1 MLTKLTVRP
10 RQYSLWKPASDTTS
24 DTVWVEPGDYYCVRG
39 SIKKEYRE
47 TFKQRLAPLACNDDR
62 GKFCWLMPY
71 ERWVKDVY
79 DGRIYK
85 KPYEVEDSN
94 ENRQELADALGVDRK
109 LVDKLRN
116 WQRLMLYEHEVE
128 HAAGESYRR
137 AAVVRVGGG
146 KSLFGLL
153 LSRRYDRSAV
163 LAPAYVHKSWI
174 DEAAKWGLD
183 CPTLSTYQSAHKIGE
198 VQCLIV
204 DEALLVANPITKV
217 HGNALGLSSTAKCVV
232 GLTGTPQSTS
242 PMDLRWLRVVYPGCV
257 PAEEKPWKFLFGKD
271 TELVEVKPGLQS
283 YVTKTWDQ
291 DFVAKFVSPYV
302 HTVKPQEIIRELPEV
317 SYVRLTVPAPEQY
330 KLILKGAATERGKSK
345 ALAQARMCSDGCI
358 TDDNGRILAELNTSK
373 RDTIWQYL
381 ESIGEPAVIF
391 ARWDYMVQGLAD
403 TLRTMLRTKLRVQDE
418 GLYGGG
424 VSVLCGGADY
434 DNEIG
439 KFLDGTNRYLVA
451 NSGIS
456 QGMNLQERARVVI
469 FASWSLKPTDREQAI
484 GRVWRPGQKNGVI
497 VVDVVAENTLDET
510 TVALLEKH
518 KDRNEGFIESA
529 LAEEFRRQC
538 GA

>member
-1 MLTKLTVRP
+1 M
-10 RQYSLWKPASDTTS
+10 
-24 DTVWVEPGDYYCVRG
+24 EPGDYYCVRG

-85 KPYEVEDSN
+85 KPYEVEDSDD
-94 ENRQELADALGVDRK
+94 NRSELANALGVGRALIDT
-109 LVDKLRN
+109 LRS

-128 HAAGESYRR
+128 HAAGEDYRR

-153 LSRRYDRSAV
+153 LSRRYDKSAV
-163 LAPAYVHKSWI
+163 LAPAYVHKSWL

-183 CPTLSTYQSAHKIGE
+183 CPTLSTYQSAHKIGD
-198 VQCLIV
+198 VKCLIV
-204 DEALLVANPITKV
+204 DEALLVANPVTKV
-217 HGNALGLSSTAKCVV
+217 HGNALELSSTAKCVV

-271 TELVEVKPGLQS
+271 TALVEVKPGLQS

-302 HTVKPQEIIRELPEV
+302 HTVKPQEIIKELPEIT
-317 SYVRLTVPAPEQY
+317 YQRLTVPAPEQY
-330 KLILKGAATERGKSK
+330 KLILKGAATEKGKSK
-345 ALAQARMCSDGCI
+345 ALAQARMCTDGAI
-358 TDDNGRILAELNTSK
+358 TDDNGRILADLNTAK
-373 RDTIWQYL
+373 CD
-381 ESIGEPAVIF
+381 VIRAFVETAGVPCVVF
-391 ARWDYMVQGLAD
+391 ARWDYMVDRLAKVFPD
-403 TLRTMLRTKLRVQDE
+403 SAVLR
-418 GLYGGG
+418 
-424 VSVLCGGADY
+424 GGADY
-434 DNEIG
+434 DTEIE
-439 KFLDGTNRYLVA
+439 KFLSGQSEVLVA
-451 NSGIS
+451 NAGIS
-456 QGMNLQERARVVI
+456 QGMNLQGRAHVVI

-538 GA
+538 VA